1 MAGSPSRMLQAPG
14 KGRSKESPLPGS
26 ARDGL
31 RQLGFSRTRSKH
43 NQPIHQNP
51 TRKIPF
57 SLRNMW
63 IQRWSLTPESHFS
76 FGSVLPSGARLDSRR
91 HPRQK
96 RSPSAGISAP
106 PHPNPKNGKGINAWS
121 LEFPWKSGPST
132 LGAPAIP
139 KPRGTETLRGFFWPP
154 QRTQGLSNGV
164 SPFPQLLRDNR
175 ERLENPGMCFG
186 MRFPGNRPRVFRGCS
201 KQINLCS

>member
-31 RQLGFSRTRSKH
+31 RQLDFNRTRSKH
-43 NQPIHQNP
+43 NQPIHQKPNQENP
-51 TRKIPF
+51 VFPKEHVDSEVVVNPRIPLF
-57 SLRNMW
+57 LWLRPSLRSPARFPPPPPPGALP
-63 IQRWSLTPESHFS
+63 QRRDLSAASSQPQKWQRNQ
-76 FGSVLPSGARLDSRR
+76 RLE
-91 HPRQK
+91 P
-96 RSPSAGISAP
+96 GISLEERP
-106 PHPNPKNGKGINAWS
+106 EHPG
-121 LEFPWKSGPST
+121 GPGHSQT
-132 LGAPAIP
+132 S
-139 KPRGTETLRGFFWPP
+139 RDRNTSGFFLVP